1 MDHRIPKTR
10 LIVGIVCGVLALITF
25 IYLNLAFE
33 GPSVLRSLGG
43 ERHEYVAIFDDTE
56 VLPTK
61 QPVLL
66 RGLEVGKIRAVEY
79 NHDDAT
85 ATVEFTL
92 DDDYVPI
99 YKDASAIIGERT
111 VLGDPYMA
119 LDPGTEAAGELS
131 DDGGEVEALASVDFD
146 EALDFLDEEGRVH
159 TRSILDELRVATRS
173 DRGAEQLNQSVG
185 ELTRVTTELRTLT
198 RALSGQEEDIAGL
211 VADAS
216 TVFSELGSREAAIR
230 TLVAS
235 GRVTLDALAANTTS
249 LAEGL
254 RQTPPLL
261 DEGRQVLALARPLI
275 ESAGPLVRE
284 LDRAAPKLS
293 PILAELPSLSADTV
307 EIVSELSGIPTLRK
321 LLDVV
326 SFVGPAVPELEAA
339 ARNVVA
345 LLQFSAKH
353 RKGTA
358 SFFANLADSGS
369 SGDVNGNWLRTAAIF
384 EPAFILDEE
393 IPATC
398 FPEDDVA
405 PNGGVCSNAYP
416 EPGDALDNEPFEPGS
431 YERIEPFDP
440 FDP

>member
-1 MDHRIPKTR
+1 MDHRIPKGR
-10 LIVGIVCGVLALITF
+10 LILGIVCGLFAVITF

-33 GPSVLRSLGG
+33 GPSLLRSLGG
-43 ERHEYVAIFDDTE
+43 ERHEYVAVFDDTE

-79 NHDDAT
+79 VHDDAQ
-85 ATVEFTL
+85 ARVEFTI
-92 DDDYVPI
+92 DDEYVPI
-99 YKDASAIIGERT
+99 YKDATAVIGERT

-159 TRSILDELRVATRS
+159 MRAILDELRIATRW
-173 DRGAEQLNQSVG
+173 DRGAEHLNQTVG
-185 ELTRVTTELRTLT
+185 ELTRVTGELRNLT
-198 RALSGQEEDIAGL
+198 RALRGQEQDIAGL
-211 VADAS
+211 VGDAS
-216 TVFSELGSREAAIR
+216 IVFDELGSREAAIR
-230 TLVAS
+230 TLVS
-235 GRVTLDALAANTTS
+235 GARVTLDALAANTSS

-254 RQTPPLL
+254 RETPPLL
-261 DEGRQVLALARPLI
+261 EEGTQVLALSRPLI
-275 ESAGPLVRE
+275 KSAGPLVRE

-293 PILAELPSLSADTV
+293 PILAELPALSADTV

-326 SFVGPAVPELEAA
+326 SLVGPSIPETEAA
-339 ARNVVA
+339 ARNVVS
-345 LLQFSAKH
+345 LLEYSARH
-353 RKGTA
+353 RKGIA

-369 SGDVNGNWLRTAAIF
+369 SGDSNGKWLRVAAIF
-384 EPAFILDEE
+384 EPGFILDEH
-393 IPATC
+393 IPSTC
-398 FPEDDVA
+398 LPEDDVA

-416 EPGDALDNEPFEPGS
+416 QPGDGYDNEPFVPGS

-440 FDP
+440 

>member
-1 MDHRIPKTR
+1 MDHRIPKAR
-10 LIVGIVCGVLALITF
+10 LILGIVCGALALITF

-33 GPSVLRSLGG
+33 GPSLLRSLGG
-43 ERHEYVAIFDDTE
+43 ERHEFVAVFDDTE

-66 RGLEVGKIRAVEY
+66 RGLEVGKVRAVEY
-79 NHDDAT
+79 EHDEAQ
-85 ATVEFTL
+85 ATVEFTIE
-92 DDDYVPI
+92 DEYVPI
-99 YKDASAIIGERT
+99 YKDATAIIGERT

-131 DDGGEVEALASVDFD
+131 DDGGEVEALPSVDFD

-159 TRSILDELRVATRS
+159 TRSILDELRIATRW
-173 DRGAEQLNQSVG
+173 DRGPENLNQTVG
-185 ELTRVTTELRTLT
+185 ELARVTTELRSLT
-198 RALSGQEEDIAGL
+198 RALRGQEEDIAGL
-211 VADAS
+211 VGDAS
-216 TVFSELGSREAAIR
+216 TVFSELGSREASIR
-230 TLVAS
+230 TLVGA

-254 RQTPPLL
+254 RETPPLL
-261 DEGRQVLALARPLI
+261 EEGQLVLALARPLI

-293 PILAELPSLSADTV
+293 PVLAELPALSADTV

-326 SFVGPAVPELEAA
+326 ALVGPAIPEMEAA

-345 LLQFSAKH
+345 LLDYSAKN
-353 RKGTA
+353 RKGIA

-369 SGDVNGNWLRTAAIF
+369 SHDANGHWLRVAAIF
-384 EPAFILDEE
+384 EPAFILDEH
-393 IPATC
+393 IPSTC

-416 EPGDALDNEPFEPGS
+416 QPGDGYDNEPFVPGS
-431 YERIEPFDP
+431 YDRVEPFDP
-440 FDP
+440 